1 MKKYVKQF
9 FVVFV
14 CFGILVQQIM
24 PVNTIA
30 ASKDSIVKRAYKNFL
45 AEKNILWS
53 DHYTTDSGIKFRVED
68 LNADGIA
75 ELLIYDEWASNAQGQ
90 LAIYAY
96 CKDKIKYIESYPL
109 WKVTFYRNK
118 KGLVYSEVTREGYY
132 GRYEVFD
139 GESIKV
145 KYTCEGWYDE
155 NFKLQ
160 DIGYY
165 NAERKPVDDNK
176 TKSTIRKLKKN
187 AKKVTISEGVK
198 NMHKN
203 NKRNRNKYL

>member
-9 FVVFV
+9 LVVFV

-30 ASKDSIVKRAYKNFL
+30 VSKESIVKRAYKNFL
-45 AEKNILWS
+45 VEKNILWS

-75 ELLIYDEWASNAQGQ
+75 ELLIYDEYASNAQGQ

-96 CKDKIKYIESYPL
+96 CSDKIKYIESYPL
-109 WKVTFYRNK
+109 WKVTFYKNK

-155 NFKLQ
+155 NFKLR

-165 NAERKPVDDNK
+165 NAKRKQVDDNK
-176 TKSTIRKLKKN
+176 AKSAIRKLKKN
-187 AKKVTISEGVK
+187 ARKVTISEGAK
-198 NMHKN
+198 NMYKN
-203 NKRNRNKYL
+203 SKRNRNKYL

>member
-68 LNADGIA
+68 LNADGIV

-139 GESIKV
+139 GENIKV

>member
-203 NKRNRNKYL
+203 SKRNRNKYL